1 MAQPL
6 AFILDVPETPGDQGS
21 SSRSRA
27 SARPRRGWSCSR
39 ESGR

>member
-6 AFILDVPETPGDQGS
+6 AFILDVPETPGDQG